1 MSELAPVWPWGG
13 HAVSLCPGASRKHG
27 GDDNCLPN
35 QFTCWTS
42 EKVNTK
48 VLCKLWS
55 PKQLLVI
62 IIIISTFSLG
72 WMQMKCII
80 SVEIVE
86 LVWRKMSRLKHLRE
100 KHIYGPK
107 TPGLLIRKKKS
118 FLVKHIYL
126 GTVRQFV
133 FYNSETEYFVKLG
146 KMMFYLHFINWK
158 TPILTL
164 ALEVIRSELPLK
176 SILKLQEVLQQVNL
190 MLYWLTSFKVTK
202 N

>member
-13 HAVSLCPGASRKHG
+13 QAVSLCPSASRKHG
-27 GDDNCLPN
+27 GNDSCLPN

-72 WMQMKCII
+72 WIQMKCII

-86 LVWRKMSRLKHLRE
+86 LVWRKMSWLKHLRE

-107 TPGLLIRKKKS
+107 TPGLLIRKKNHFWVSTFIWELLGNLYFIIQKQNI
-118 FLVKHIYL
+118 LLNWVKWC
-126 GTVRQFV
+126 
-133 FYNSETEYFVKLG
+133 
-146 KMMFYLHFINWK
+146 FI
-158 TPILTL
+158 
-164 ALEVIRSELPLK
+164 
-176 SILKLQEVLQQVNL
+176 SIL
-190 MLYWLTSFKVTK
+190 
-202 N
+202 